1 MKKIRLLKDKFVVG
15 KLLRKG
21 SVRDVTDRTALLYV
35 KEGSAEVVVRKEE
48 KIDKTTKEEKAVK
61 KTK

>member
-1 MKKIRLLKDKFVVG
+1 M
-15 KLLRKG
+15 
-21 SVRDVTDRTALLYV
+21 RDVTDRTALLYV
-35 KEGSAEVVVRKEE
+35 KEGSAEVVVRKKE